1 MAEELLGWQ
10 ILRNLFIENGL
21 TELADVIVGIA
32 QDAGA
37 DAGSATITEALRKTQ
52 VYQDRFKGNFDRLAA
67 GKTVLSEGQY
77 LQNEIEYE
85 KVMKSYQAGGLANR
99 NNFAQLIAN
108 DVSVDEVSER
118 FSGAYT
124 RVQNAVTSNDK
135 ALVDELRKLYPSIT
149 DNEIAN
155 SILLGQEGA
164 KYLKS
169 KLDIADIKAAETETG
184 IKSALGAERLAAEGL
199 SRENARI
206 GLSKIGK
213 MQSGLERASSLY
225 GEASTEGL
233 QQELE
238 QENLLG
244 ITSKRTKRLASQ
256 ARAEFGGQS
265 GIKAGSLG
273 RKKAQV

>member
-21 TELADVIVGIA
+21 TELADAIVGVA

-52 VYQDRFKGNFDRLAA
+52 VYQDRFKGNFDRAAA
-67 GKTVLSEGQY
+67 GKPVLSEGQY

-124 RVQNAVTSNDK
+124 RVQKAVTSNDK
-135 ALVDELRKLYPSIT
+135 ALVDELRKLYPGIT

-155 SILLGQEGA
+155 SILLGSEGS

-184 IKSALGAERLAAEGL
+184 VKSIFGAERLAAEGL
-199 SRENARI
+199 TRSQARV
-206 GLSKIGK
+206 GLGRVVEQKT
-213 MQSGLERASSLY
+213 GLETASRMF
-225 GEASTEGL
+225 GETSAEGI

-238 QENLLG
+238 NENLLG
-244 ITSKRTKRLASQ
+244 IQSKRNKRLASQ
-256 ARAEFGGQS
+256 ARAEFSGTS
-265 GIKAGSLG
+265 GIKTGSLG
-273 RKKAQV
+273 RKAQV

>member
-1 MAEELLGWQ
+1 MAEELSGWQ
-10 ILRNLFIENGL
+10 ILRDLFIQNGL
-21 TELADVIVGIA
+21 TELADVIVEIA

-124 RVQNAVTSNDK
+124 RVQNAITSNDK
-135 ALVDELRKLYPSIT
+135 ALVDELRKLYPGIT

-155 SILLGQEGA
+155 SILLGSEGS

-184 IKSALGAERLAAEGL
+184 VKSIFGAERLASEGL
-199 SRENARI
+199 SRSQARV
-206 GLSKIGK
+206 GLSRVASGTG
-213 MQSGLERASSLY
+213 GLEQASKTF
-225 GEASTEGL
+225 GEASAEGL

-244 ITSKRTKRLASQ
+244 IQSKRVKRLASQ
-256 ARAEFGGQS
+256 QRGQFTGQS
-265 GIKAGSLG
+265 GIKSGSLG
-273 RKKAQV
+273 KKAQV

>member
-1 MAEELLGWQ
+1 MAEASGWQ
-10 ILRNLFIENGL
+10 ILRDLFIQNGL
-21 TELADVIVGIA
+21 DELADVIVGIA

-67 GKTVLSEGQY
+67 GKTLLSEGQY

-85 KVMKSYQAGGLANR
+85 KVMKSYQAGGLATR

-108 DVSVDEVSER
+108 DVSVDEVTDR

-124 RVQNAVTSNDK
+124 RVQNAITTNDK
-135 ALVDELRKLYPSIT
+135 ALVDELRKLYPGIT

-155 SILLGQEGA
+155 SILLGSECS

-169 KLDIADIKAAETETG
+169 KLDIADIRAAETETG
-184 IKSALGAERLAAEGL
+184 IKSTFGAERLAAEGL
-199 SRENARI
+199 SRSQARV
-206 GLSKIGK
+206 GLSKIAQQETGLNQASK
-213 MQSGLERASSLY
+213 MF
-225 GEASTEGL
+225 GESNTEGIR
-233 QQELE
+233 QELE

-256 ARAEFGGQS
+256 ARAQFGGQS
-265 GIKAGSLG
+265 GISAGSL
-273 RKKAQV
+273 KKKTQV